1 MMAVEQAKD
10 TRSLVFSRIY
20 DAPASL
26 VFDAW
31 TDANHLA
38 RWYGPEGFT
47 TTTHEMSVVVGGVWR
62 DTLIAPDGSA
72 FHNEAIYTVVD
83 RPRRLCFA
91 NTGGDPVHQHLTGDY
106 TADFIEKD
114 GRTHLT
120 LQVQFKTLRALEV
133 AQNLGAE
140 RGGHETLE
148 RLAGVLRAAKI

>member
-1 MMAVEQAKD
+1 MEQAKD

-47 TTTHEMSVVVGGVWR
+47 TTTHEMSVEVGGVWR

>member
-47 TTTHEMSVVVGGVWR
+47 TTTHEMSVEVGGVWR
-62 DTLIAPDGSA
+62 YTLIAADGSA

>member
-1 MMAVEQAKD
+1 MVIEQARD
-10 TRSLVFSRIY
+10 ALSLVFNRIY

-31 TDANHLA
+31 TDAKHLA

-47 TTTHEMSVVVGGVWR
+47 TTTHEMSVEVGGVWR
-62 DTLIAPDGSA
+62 YTLIAPDGSA

-106 TADFIEKD
+106 TADFNEKE

-120 LQVQFKTLRALEV
+120 LEVQFKTRRALEV